1 MRRQRGHEMAVEQ
14 LADTIAGFA
23 LFADLTTPQREHV
36 VDVFGEQWFPDGEKV
51 LRQGLSGSGLYIVL
65 DGSAAIRIDGVDRA
79 TLRAGD
85 FFGEISCLLGEAPT
99 ADIVAVGALRCLVL
113 PSSQVED
120 FLKSN
125 PAIMYRILQGEARKV
140 RTTTKWL
147 S

>member
-1 MRRQRGHEMAVEQ
+1 MAVEE

-23 LFADLTTPQREHV
+23 LFADLSTPQREHV
-36 VDVFGEQWFPDGEKV
+36 VDVFGEQWFAEGEKI
-51 LRQGLSGSGLYIVL
+51 LRQGLSGAGLYIIL

-85 FFGEISCLLGEAPT
+85 YFGEISCLLGEAPT
-99 ADIVAVGALRCLVL
+99 ADIVAIGPLRCLVL
-113 PSSQVED
+113 AVSQVES
-120 FLKSN
+120 FLKAN
-125 PAIMYRILQGEARKV
+125 PTVMYRLLQGEARKV

>member
-1 MRRQRGHEMAVEQ
+1 MAVQE

-36 VDVFGEQWFPDGEKV
+36 VDVFTEQWFADGEKV
-51 LRQGLSGSGLYIVL
+51 LRQGLSGSGLYVIL
-65 DGSAAIRIDGVDRA
+65 DGSAAIRIDAVDRA

-85 FFGEISCLLGEAPT
+85 YFGEISCLLGEAPT
-99 ADIVAVGALRCLVL
+99 ADIVAIGALRCLVL
-113 PSSQVED
+113 PSSLVEP
-120 FLKSN
+120 FFKSN
-125 PAIMYRILQGEARKV
+125 PAVMYRLLQGEARKV

>member
-1 MRRQRGHEMAVEQ
+1 MAVTE

-23 LFADLTTPQREHV
+23 LFADLSTPQREHV
-36 VDVFGEQWFPDGEKV
+36 VDVFGEQWFADGEKV

-79 TLRAGD
+79 MLRAGD
-85 FFGEISCLLGEAPT
+85 YFGEISCLLGEAPT

-113 PSSQVED
+113 PSSQVEN

-125 PAIMYRILQGEARKV
+125 PNVMFRLLQGEARKV

>member
-1 MRRQRGHEMAVEQ
+1 MAVGE

-23 LFADLTTPQREHV
+23 LFADLTTPQRENV
-36 VDVFGEQWFPDGEKV
+36 VDVFGEQWFADGEKV
-51 LRQGLSGSGLYIVL
+51 LRQGLSGSGLYILL

-79 TLRAGD
+79 MLRAGD
-85 FFGEISCLLGEAPT
+85 YFGEISCLLGEAPT

-125 PAIMYRILQGEARKV
+125 PSVMYRLLQGEARKV

>member
-1 MRRQRGHEMAVEQ
+1 VAVEE

-23 LFADLTTPQREHV
+23 LFADLSTPQREHV
-36 VDVFGEQWFPDGEKV
+36 VDVFGEQWYADGEKV
-51 LRQGLSGSGLYIVL
+51 LRQGLSGSGLYVIL

-85 FFGEISCLLGEAPT
+85 YFGEISCLLGEAPT
-99 ADIVAVGALRCLVL
+99 ADIVAIGPLRCLVL
-113 PSSQVED
+113 SVSQVES
-120 FLKSN
+120 FLKAN
-125 PAIMYRILQGEARKV
+125 PTVMYRLLQGEARKV

>member
-1 MRRQRGHEMAVEQ
+1 MAVEE

-23 LFADLTTPQREHV
+23 LFADLTTPQREQV
-36 VDVFGEQWFPDGEKV
+36 VDVFSEQWFADGEKV
-51 LRQGLSGSGLYIVL
+51 LRQGLSGSGLYVVL

-85 FFGEISCLLGEAPT
+85 YFGEISCLLGEAPT
-99 ADIVAVGALRCLVL
+99 ADIVAIGALHCLVL
-113 PSSQVED
+113 PSTQIEG
-120 FLKSN
+120 FLKAN
-125 PAIMYRILQGEARKV
+125 PSIMYRLLQGEARKV

>member
-1 MRRQRGHEMAVEQ
+1 VAVTE
-14 LADTIAGFA
+14 LADTIAGFT

-36 VDVFGEQWFPDGEKV
+36 VDVFSEQWFGVGEKV
-51 LRQGLSGSGLYIVL
+51 LRQGLSGSGLYIVI

-79 TLRAGD
+79 LLRAGD
-85 FFGEISCLLGEAPT
+85 YFGEISCLLGEAPT
-99 ADIVAVGALRCLVL
+99 ADIVAIGALRCLVL
-113 PSSQVED
+113 PSTQVED

-125 PAIMYRILQGEARKV
+125 PNVMFRLLQGEARKV

>member
-1 MRRQRGHEMAVEQ
+1 MAVEE

-23 LFADLTTPQREHV
+23 LFADLSTPQREHV
-36 VDVFGEQWFPDGEKV
+36 VDVFGEQWFADGEKV
-51 LRQGLSGSGLYIVL
+51 LRQGLSGSGLYVIL

-85 FFGEISCLLGEAPT
+85 YFGEISCLLGEAPT
-99 ADIVAVGALRCLVL
+99 ADIVAIGPLRCLVL
-113 PSSQVED
+113 SVLQVES
-120 FLKSN
+120 FLKAN
-125 PAIMYRILQGEARKV
+125 PTVMYRLLQGEARKV

>member
-1 MRRQRGHEMAVEQ
+1 MAVEQ

-51 LRQGLSGSGLYIVL
+51 VRQGLSGSGLYIVL

-120 FLKSN
+120 FLKAN